1 MSSIKIYPPN
11 QLPAEGVTDV
21 TFGIWK
27 EELEIYLEIES
38 KFRNFLPG
46 GLYQEWT
53 PAEQNEKRII
63 TAVAPDTDAKL
74 PDLRRDLRQF
84 IAIIAKHVHCDYYNP
99 IMRHSSSIKWIYNK
113 LREDYDIQTQ
123 GIHFFHILDLTWD
136 PVGNMTPIGFY
147 NNYRSLIISNLG
159 KKDSLIQWK
168 NETLKEDERLTASHE
183 DLIFLNVLQLLH
195 PKLPAYIREQYAHKI
210 GKEKRLMDFKTEILS
225 KAKIYINE
233 ITGAST
239 EDESLQCNYMST
251 PRNNPKPN
259 WRGHSN
265 YRKFQ
270 PNNSYQRQSSS
281 NYQRQTNNSYQ
292 RPNQRSSTNQSSPFC
307 RVCHLSGLGKPVY
320 TSHYLGQTSCPSLS
334 DKDKQLL
341 TSRIGQQLGAINLD
355 DEETEDDIAQ
365 EYGYSQDDVHET
377 ENEQVKKINIPKESI
392 VKIENTTK
400 DYDLKDNYNFSSN
413 LTCNYIQPIPTQTLT
428 VQDSN
433 NKNVHLDLDSGAT
446 VSYAKLSTVQA
457 HGFKI
462 KPNSQLSNL
471 ADGKTKLMSLGEINE
486 TFSRNSWSVKF
497 HAIVCKDLHCDFVA
511 GNNFMKSNSIIQD
524 LNAKS
529 ISVHKKF
536 VVSETSKSLILPTE
550 PNNLLLQNSHL
561 NVILPGQKVDLQ
573 VPHKDDTILA
583 IQPWHQNQQQE
594 WPQPQICS
602 VKNGRISVQNDSIE
616 PIHVKKATKVQART
630 MIDPI
635 FLHNEPS
642 LITKPINDRDKD
654 NTAMIEINK
663 DDIKPDVIKYIND
676 INSTFKDVFNED
688 LTLGYNHRFGKHIA
702 KLNWAGSN
710 RPSAEKVQNIN
721 YDHETKRLLQ
731 DVCDELTDK
740 GVLGIP
746 QEHDINIQYC
756 SPSFLVRKQKAK
768 NKSKQDL
775 TMNDVRLVVNFSKMN
790 NYLKNMPTTITKPK
804 DIFSQLG
811 KWNYIITMDL
821 QSGFFQNHMS
831 MQDAE
836 WLGITTP
843 FGGMRF
849 MKRSGQGLIGQS
861 EELDE
866 LLSKI
871 LGPEMRDGK
880 VARIA
885 DDIYIGGRNEKE
897 TADNYKDILQ
907 KFQAANIKIS
917 ASKTKIF
924 LKSVDILG
932 WKWSQGGY
940 LSPSPHRVNALRNTK
955 YTDIKNVKDL
965 RSYLGLYKTLLPAS
979 PNLTLLLN
987 PFDMQVADRD
997 SKELIEWTRDL
1008 IVHFHASTKAVDD
1021 LQTIY
1026 LPHPED
1032 QLLIEVDAA
1041 KTPPGIGHTVYAI
1054 KDGKKLPVAFHSV
1067 KLSPTHQ
1074 KWMACELEAL
1084 AFATAITAEYETL
1097 KECKKPVILSPDSKP
1112 VADAV
1117 KLIQK
1122 GQYSASP
1129 RIQSFISNVN
1139 RLPIVVQLASGKS
1152 NQNQSSDFQS
1162 RHPSLCDSEH
1172 CTICKFVT
1180 ETSDSVLI
1188 PAAINNIQPEN
1199 IMNNKSAWNNIQNQQ
1214 KACKEAKY
1222 LLKSGKTPNKMS
1234 GKINSEIRRLCSV
1247 AKLDKDNL
1255 LIVPTQQNKFSS
1267 QQTNLIVIPQT
1278 HLPALLW
1285 QIHNNLKHPSKSQL
1299 KANFDKMY
1307 YSVGL
1312 MANIEK
1318 LYEDCFFCSSQKKIP
1333 DTTKYHTVTESNVPG
1348 THFHADVIKR
1358 QSQMIFTIRDHFSSY
1373 TSAKIIKSESHQELK
1388 KAIVDTVIPLK
1399 LTGECQIK
1407 VDNATGFIPLLNNK
1421 DPELSKLNI
1430 IVTATDV
1437 FNKNANAVIDKA
1449 CFEIEQELKRIEP
1462 DGRPI
1467 SNTTL
1472 QLAVSRLNNKLR
1484 RKGQISAFEIHFNRD
1499 MYTGQNLNLDYKKIR
1514 EDQIKTRDEGNQRH
1528 NSSIKQITKSDPKPG
1543 DIVVTTNKVGKHKA
1557 RDIFLVADSTK
1568 DKVTVQKII
1577 HPHSS
1582 KPSLRSKQ
1590 YITDKDR
1597 LFVTR
1602 NLATYN
1608 TPTIK
1613 PKITKPTSS
1622 WNPIRTISR
1631 DDDDDDNVKIIA
1643 PEDDNEN
1650 VEPFGNDNVNDESA
1664 ENDHIND
1671 ESADNDTE
1679 SYESAENDIENDT
1692 PAENN
1697 DTTLHHIHIRP
1708 QTPSKQRPDIY
1719 NQLEQDLV
1727 LQREEAAVQLQQ
1739 VTVVPEIQ
1747 PSVKP
1752 KSTVSIVRSKR
1763 VQSIEA
1769 KQKISSIYH
1778 KTPKNIPQTD
1788 GCITGSDTSPPSTDT
1803 SLFISQRPRFSTTV
1817 DNLLDNTNLSE
1828 ASDDSILDQWDYSD
1842 TVELY
1847 NPDYIFAPPTLDDS
1861 FMNPP
1866 LNLSATSMTVEPGRV
1881 YTLDSL
1887 LDRTPLVPIGLSEAR
1902 DAFQKKEDANH

>member
-21 TFGIWK
+21 SFGIWK
-27 EELEIYLEIES
+27 EEMEIYLEIEK

-46 GLYQEWT
+46 GLYESWT
-53 PAEQNEKRII
+53 PAEQNEKRIL
-63 TAVAPDTDAKL
+63 TAIEPDTEDKL

-99 IMRHSSSIKWIYNK
+99 IMRHSSSLKWIYNK
-113 LREDYDIQTQ
+113 LREDYNIQTQ
-123 GIHFFHILDLTWD
+123 GIHFFNILDLAWD

-147 NNYRSLIISNLG
+147 NQYRSLIISNLG
-159 KKDSLIQWK
+159 KKDTLIQWK
-168 NETLKEDERLTASHE
+168 NDTLKEDERLTCSHE

-225 KAKIYINE
+225 KAKIYICE
-233 ITGAST
+233 ITGTST

-251 PRNNPKPN
+251 PRSNPKPN
-259 WRGHSN
+259 WRGQSN
-265 YRKFQ
+265 HRKFQ
-270 PNNSYQRQSSS
+270 PNNSYQRSNSSNHRQPS
-281 NYQRQTNNSYQ
+281 QNYQRQ
-292 RPNQRSSTNQSSPFC
+292 NQRSSTNQSSPFC
-307 RVCHLSGLGKPVY
+307 RVCHLSGLDRSVY
-320 TSHYLGQTSCPSLS
+320 TSHYLGQPSCPSLS

-341 TSRIGQQLGAINLD
+341 TNRIGQQLGAINLD
-355 DEETEDDIAQ
+355 EDEPEDEIAQ
-365 EYGYSQDDVHET
+365 EYGYSLGDVVHDT
-377 ENEQVKKINIPKESI
+377 QNEQVKEINNFKENVI
-392 VKIENTTK
+392 TVEDTK
-400 DYDLKDNYNFSSN
+400 DYDFKNNYNFSSN

-462 KPNSQLSNL
+462 RPNSQLSNL

-486 TFSRNSWSVKF
+486 TFSRNSWSVNF

-511 GNNFMKSNSIIQD
+511 GNNFMKTNSIIQD
-524 LNAKS
+524 LNAKT

-536 VVSETSKSLILPTE
+536 VISETSKSLILPTE

-561 NVILPGQKVDLQ
+561 NVILPGQNIDLQ

-583 IQPWHQNQQQE
+583 IQPWYQNQQQQ

-602 VKNGRISVQNDSIE
+602 VKNGRISVKNNSIE
-616 PIHVKKATKVQART
+616 PVHVKKATKVQART
-630 MIDPI
+630 MIDPMI
-635 FLHNEPS
+635 EQS
-642 LITKPINDRDKD
+642 KPYMKTALVNDTNKD
-654 NTAMIEINK
+654 NTAQIEINK
-663 DDIKPDVIKYIND
+663 DDIKPDIIEYIND
-676 INSTFKDVFNED
+676 INNTYKDVFNEN
-688 LTLGYNHRFGKHIA
+688 LTTGYNHRFGKHIA
-702 KLNWAGSN
+702 KLNWAGPN
-710 RPSAEKVQNIN
+710 RPSAAKVQNIN
-721 YDHETKRLLQ
+721 YDHETKKLLQ
-731 DVCDELTDK
+731 DVCDDLTNK

-746 QEHDINIQYC
+746 QEHDIKIQYC

-775 TMNDVRLVVNFSKMN
+775 AMNDVRLVVNFSKMN

-866 LLSKI
+866 LLCKI
-871 LGPEMRDGK
+871 LGPEMKDGK
-880 VARIA
+880 VSRIA

-897 TADNYKDILQ
+897 TADNYKDVLQ

-917 ASKTKIF
+917 ASKTKVF

-932 WKWSQGGY
+932 WKWNQGGF

-997 SKELIEWTRDL
+997 SKETIEWNRDL
-1008 IVHFHASTKAVDD
+1008 IAHFQDSTKAVDD

-1054 KDGKKLPVAFHSV
+1054 KDGKKIPVAFHSV

-1139 RLPIVVQLASGKS
+1139 RLPIIVQLASGKS

-1162 RHPSLCDSEH
+1162 RHPSKCDAEH
-1172 CTICKFVT
+1172 CTICNFVT

-1188 PAAINNIQPEN
+1188 PAAINNIHPEST
-1199 IMNNKSAWNNIQNQQ
+1199 MNNKKAWNNIQNQQ

-1255 LIVPTQQNKFSS
+1255 LIVPSQQNKFSS
-1267 QQTNLIVIPQT
+1267 KQTDLIVIPQT

-1299 KANFDKMY
+1299 KANFDKIY

-1312 MANIEK
+1312 MANIEQ
-1318 LYEDCFFCSSQKKIP
+1318 LYDDCFFCSSQKKIP
-1333 DTTKYHTVTESNVPG
+1333 DTSMHHTITESIVPG

-1358 QSQMIFTIRDHFSSY
+1358 QSQMIFTIRDHFSSF
-1373 TSAKIIKSESHQELK
+1373 TSAKIIKSESNQELK
-1388 KAIVDTVIPLK
+1388 KAIIDTVLPLK
-1399 LTGECQIK
+1399 LSGDCHIK
-1407 VDNATGFIPLLNNK
+1407 VDNATGFIPLLHNK

-1430 IVTATDV
+1430 KVTATDV

-1472 QLAVSRLNNKLR
+1472 QLAVSSLNNKLR

-1514 EDQIKTRDEGNQRH
+1514 EDQLKTRDEH
-1528 NSSIKQITKSDPKPG
+1528 NLRYNNSIKQHQKTDPKPG
-1543 DIVVTTNKVGKHKA
+1543 DIVVTTNKADKHKA
-1557 RDIFLVADSTK
+1557 KDIFLVADSTQHN
-1568 DKVTVQKII
+1568 VTVQKII

-1590 YITDKDR
+1590 YITDKNR

-1602 NLATYN
+1602 NLSSYN
-1608 TPTIK
+1608 SSVIK
-1613 PKITKPTSS
+1613 PRITKPPKET
-1622 WNPIRTISR
+1622 WNPIRVI
-1631 DDDDDDNVKIIA
+1631 DDDSEDDDNIKII
-1643 PEDDNEN
+1643 PPDNNNEDTN
-1650 VEPFGNDNVNDESA
+1650 
-1664 ENDHIND
+1664 
-1671 ESADNDTE
+1671 
-1679 SYESAENDIENDT
+1679 ENDIPSEDDEQYNI
-1692 PAENN
+1692 PAETV
-1697 DTTLHHIHIRP
+1697 DDISTYHIHIRP
-1708 QTPSKQRPDIY
+1708 QTPSKQQSVLY
-1719 NQLEQDLV
+1719 NQLEKDLIH
-1727 LQREEAAVQLQQ
+1727 QRKVAADQLQQ
-1739 VTVVPEIQ
+1739 ITDQEILE
-1747 PSVKP
+1747 PPTEVSKTAP
-1752 KSTVSIVRSKR
+1752 KSTLTLPRSSVRA
-1763 VQSIEA
+1763 QSIEA
-1769 KQKISSIYH
+1769 RKKISTIYQ
-1778 KTPKNIPQTD
+1778 KTPKNILQID
-1788 GCITGSDTSPPSTDT
+1788 GCMTSSDTSSTET
-1803 SLFISQRPRFSTTV
+1803 TNVTHRHRISTTRA
-1817 DNLLDNTNLSE
+1817 DLLDSTLLTQ
-1828 ASDDSILDQWDYSD
+1828 ASDDDSISDMWDYSD
-1842 TVELY
+1842 NVELD
-1847 NPDYIFAPPTLDDS
+1847 NPDIIFPTPTLDDS

-1866 LNLSATSMTVEPGRV
+1866 LNLSATSMTVAPNRV
-1881 YTLDSL
+1881 YTLNSL
-1887 LDRTPLVPIGLSEAR
+1887 LERTPIVPTGLSNIG
-1902 DAFQKKEDANH
+1902 DSSQKKEDANH